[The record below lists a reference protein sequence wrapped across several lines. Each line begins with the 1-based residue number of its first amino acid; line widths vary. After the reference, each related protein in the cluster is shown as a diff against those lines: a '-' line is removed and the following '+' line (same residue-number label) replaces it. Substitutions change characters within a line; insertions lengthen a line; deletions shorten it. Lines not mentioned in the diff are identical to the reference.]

1 MSHSRVSNWP
11 GTLRYSNR
19 PIYHASVDKEV
30 RHFLQSGPTRAE
42 ETDNTPCKVFIRKI
56 ADSAH
61 PAHGQCGLFAGKRI
75 PPSTFILDYIGKMLL
90 RGDAPS
96 HRASTGEVHCE
107 DRPESDYDL
116 SLHRFPDGLSVGIDA
131 SRVGNEARFTNDY
144 RGVQEKPNAFFTD
157 YRTQSGELRMCIKS
171 RGEIKRGEEI
181 LISYGKS
188 WWSNRKDEMGEGGS
202 A

>member
-1 MSHSRVSNWP
+1 MSHSKVSNWP
-11 GTLRYSNR
+11 GALRYSNR
-19 PIYHASVDKEV
+19 PIYHASVNKEV
-30 RHFLQSGPTRAE
+30 RHFLQSGPTGAK
-42 ETDNTPCKVFIRKI
+42 ETDNTPCKVYIRKI

-75 PPSTFILDYIGKMLL
+75 PPNAFILDYI
-90 RGDAPS
+90 
-96 HRASTGEVHCE
+96 GEVHCE

-144 RGVQEKPNAFFTD
+144 RGVQKKPNAFFTD

-171 RGEIKRGEEI
+171 RGEIKKGEEI

-188 WWSNRKDEMGEGGS
+188 WWSNREDE
-202 A
+202 